1 MSKNTDLSTMIKE
14 ARKKKGISARELAKL
29 CDVSHTEI
37 NNIENGVRMKPALL
51 TLKGFEKYL
60 DLDFKTIA
68 KLVGYSD
75 ETIKYGEE
83 NIIVSYEMFDKV
95 IDDYREERKRLLY
108 IIEQKRHLAIDTKEY
123 FDVIHNYLNK
133 QDNVDKEILKK
144 ADSVDKLLNDITKKY
159 DNNTK

>member
-95 IDDYREERKRLLY
+95 IDDYREERKRMLY

>member
-68 KLVGYSD
+68 
-75 ETIKYGEE
+75 
-83 NIIVSYEMFDKV
+83 SYEMFDKV
-95 IDDYREERKRLLY
+95 IDDYREERKRMLY